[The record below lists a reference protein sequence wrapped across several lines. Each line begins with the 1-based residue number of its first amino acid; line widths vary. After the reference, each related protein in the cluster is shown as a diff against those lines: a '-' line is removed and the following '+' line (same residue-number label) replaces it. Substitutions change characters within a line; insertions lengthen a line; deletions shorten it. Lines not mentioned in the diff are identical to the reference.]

1 MKRKGT
7 YDYTLFLIVLS
18 LLGIGLVM
26 VYSSS
31 SVIALKRFDN
41 SYFFI
46 KKQAL
51 FSLIGIA
58 FMVIYSIT
66 PYQYLRKLSLPVLI
80 LGLMSLLMVWMP
92 GMGVEIRGS
101 SRWIRILNLPFQ
113 PSEFAKL
120 ALVLFLAHS
129 LAKNHQNIKTFTMG
143 FFPHFIITLFFIL
156 LILKEPDLGTSLN
169 ILVISLIMM
178 FVAGVRVRYLLGVF
192 SLAIPLTA
200 FLIMGEQYRIRRILT
215 FLNPWEDPLG
225 RGFHIIHSFLAM
237 GSGGWCGVGLG
248 DGRQKLFYLPEPHTD
263 FILSVLGEEFG
274 LVGVIITISLFL
286 ILIVKG
292 ISIALRAPDLFGSY
306 LSLGITLLIGLQ
318 AFIHAGVVMGL
329 MPTKGLTLP
338 FISYGGSSLISSL
351 TSMGILLNISYQRRA

>member
-1 MKRKGT
+1 MKRKGI
-7 YDYTLFLIVLS
+7 YDYTLFFTVLL

-31 SVIALKRFDN
+31 SVIALKRFGD

-46 KKQAL
+46 RKQAL

-58 FMVIYSIT
+58 LMVIYSIT
-66 PYQYLRKLSLPVLI
+66 PYQYLRKLSLLVLI
-80 LGLMSLLMVWMP
+80 LGLISLLMVWMP

-120 ALVLFLAHS
+120 ALILFLAHS

-143 FFPHFIITLFFIL
+143 FLPHFIITLFFIF

-178 FVAGVRVRYLLGVF
+178 FVAGARVRYLLGVF
-192 SLAIPLTA
+192 LLAIPLMA
-200 FLIMGEQYRIRRILT
+200 FLIMSEQYRIRRVLT

-263 FILSVLGEEFG
+263 FILSVIGEEFG
-274 LVGVIITISLFL
+274 LVGVVIIIGLFL

-351 TSMGILLNISYQRRA
+351 VSMGILLNISYQRIA